1 MNEVMGIN
9 KDSDGFLLD
18 PSDWNH
24 EIAAMFAKEFNVVL
38 TDEHWDVIKYIRNY
52 FDTHQKVPELRELL
66 KNLENE

>member
-18 PSDWNH
+18 PSDWDH

-38 TDEHWDVIKYIRNY
+38 TDEHWDVIKYLRDEFINNNIKGS
-52 FDTHQKVPELRELL
+52 FKVTLV
-66 KNLENE
+66 